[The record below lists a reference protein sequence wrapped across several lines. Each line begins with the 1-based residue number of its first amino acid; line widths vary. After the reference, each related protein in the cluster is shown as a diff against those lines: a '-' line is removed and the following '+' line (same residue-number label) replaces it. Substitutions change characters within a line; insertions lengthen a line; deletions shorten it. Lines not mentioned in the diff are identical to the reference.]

1 MSFLN
6 PVSEPVLRF
15 SSTDASAPQINY
27 ATRVAGDIKTVLK
40 ACLVTGYGTK
50 ASAGWAMTKE
60 TGHIAEFA
68 SPGAVMS
75 DYKLG
80 IDDRNAATSTWYYTY
95 KNTRTNPVSNIVTRQ
110 VNDSNKTSVRNGWQ
124 LLVSKRGIFFIEIFD
139 VDTISDLVSRVT
151 YLGQIKSGLT
161 NNSGANIAFWNV
173 GHGAIAPQPLYF
185 FDSTNSVYRHF
196 RINSYNLADIRLS
209 GTNITSMSSYDASVD
224 PNAAVEVVSALY
236 LYNVNR
242 FVGEH
247 PALLMKDNND
257 PLNRYGVF
265 DTTFQ
270 TRPVISLCLS
280 YDNPD
285 PSTYAIYSRTI
296 LLYLDYWEY

>member
-6 PVSEPVLRF
+6 PVNEPVLRF
-15 SSTDASAPQINY
+15 SSKDAGAPQLNY
-27 ATRVAGDIKTVLK
+27 NTRVAGDVKAILK
-40 ACLVTGYGTK
+40 ACLVTGYGAK
-50 ASAGWAMTKE
+50 ASAGWSIT
-60 TGHIAEFA
+60 TDTLNIGVFA
-68 SPGAVMS
+68 SPAAAMS

-110 VNDSNKTSVRNGWQ
+110 VNDSNKTSTRNGWQ

-139 VDTISDLVSRVT
+139 NNVVNDLVSRVT
-151 YLGQIKSGLT
+151 YWGQIKSGLI

-173 GHGAIAPQPLYF
+173 GHGATATLPAYF
-185 FDSTNSVYRHF
+185 FEVANNGYRHF
-196 RINSYNLADIRLS
+196 RVNSYLNEILFS
-209 GTNITSMSSYDASVD
+209 GTNIASMASQERGVD
-224 PNAAVEVVSALY
+224 PNSSVEVVSALY
-236 LYNVNR
+236 LYNLTR

-257 PLNRYGVF
+257 PSKIYGVF

-270 TRPVISLCLS
+270 TRPVISLCLT

-285 PSTYAIYSRTI
+285 PSNYAIFSRTI

>member
-6 PVSEPVLRF
+6 PVNEPVLRF
-15 SSTDASAPQINY
+15 SSTDANAPQINY
-27 ATRVAGDIKTVLK
+27 ATRVAGDIKTILK

-68 SPGAVMS
+68 SPAAVMS

-95 KNTRTNPVSNIVTRQ
+95 KNNRTNPVSNIVTRQ
-110 VNDSNKTSVRNGWQ
+110 VNDSNKTSTRNGWQ

-139 VDTISDLVSRVT
+139 NTTVNDLVSRVT
-151 YLGQIKSGLT
+151 YWGQIKSGLT

-173 GHGAIAPQPLYF
+173 GHGATADLPAYF
-185 FDSTNSVYRHF
+185 FQPTNNAYRHF
-196 RINSYNLADIRLS
+196 RINSYLADIRFS
-209 GTNITSMSSYDASVD
+209 GTNIESIGSYESGVD
-224 PNAAVEVVSALY
+224 PNAAVEVVSTLY
-236 LYNVNR
+236 LYNLTR

-257 PLNRYGVF
+257 PSKIYGVF

-270 TRPVISLCLS
+270 TRPVISLCLT
-280 YDNPD
+280 YDYPD
-285 PSTYAIYSRTI
+285 IPTYVANSRTI